1 MFRLLQ
7 YYGRFQGF
15 RGRLLQLP
23 AWARLLILVAAI
35 PGVLLM
41 ALSLLA
47 FLVSLLALLLLTVPL
62 YRLLS
67 AVLGIEARPAVTA
80 VPGGVAEEIAD
91 PAGVEPPVVVETPVE
106 GEPAPT
112 RRRQIEVKIVE

>member
-1 MFRLLQ
+1 M
-7 YYGRFQGF
+7 
-15 RGRLLQLP
+15 
-23 AWARLLILVAAI
+23 VAAI
-35 PGVLLM
+35 PGVLLV

-67 AVLGIEARPAVTA
+67 AVFGIEARPAVTQ
-80 VPGGVAEEIAD
+80 VPGGVAEVIDD

-106 GEPAPT
+106 GAA
-112 RRRQIEVKIVE
+112 RAMRRQIEVKIVE

>member
-7 YYGRFQGF
+7 YYGRFQSF

-23 AWARLLILVAAI
+23 AWARLVILVAAI
-35 PGVLLM
+35 PGALLM
-41 ALSLLA
+41 ALSLMA

-62 YRLLS
+62 YRVMS
-67 AVLGIEARPAVTA
+67 AIFGVEARPAATA
-80 VPGGVAEEIAD
+80 VPGGVEETIAD
-91 PAGVEPPVVVETPVE
+91 PSGGEPAVVETPTE
-106 GEPAPT
+106 GEPRPA

>member
-7 YYGRFQGF
+7 YYGQYQGA

-23 AWARLLILVAAI
+23 GWARLLILIAAI
-35 PGVLLM
+35 PGALLL

-67 AVLGIEARPAVTA
+67 AMLGVRPAATP
-80 VPGGVAEEIAD
+80 VPGGVAEEIDD

-106 GEPAPT
+106 GEPRPT
-112 RRRQIEVKIVE
+112 RRHIEVKIVE

>member
-23 AWARLLILVAAI
+23 AWARLLVMVAAL
-35 PGVLLM
+35 PGVLLV
-41 ALSLLA
+41 ALSLIA
-47 FLVSLLALLLLTVPL
+47 FLVSLLALLLLTAPL

-67 AVLGIEARPAVTA
+67 AVFGIDGRPAVTA

-91 PAGVEPPVVVETPVE
+91 PAGIEPPVVVETPVE
-106 GEPAPT
+106 GEPTPT

>member
-7 YYGRFQGF
+7 YYGQFQGF

-23 AWARLLILVAAI
+23 AWARLVILVAAI
-35 PGVLLM
+35 PGVLLL

-67 AVLGIEARPAVTA
+67 AAFGIEARPTVTA
-80 VPGGVAEEIAD
+80 VPGGVAEMIDD

-106 GEPAPT
+106 GAPRPT
-112 RRRQIEVKIVE
+112 RRQIEVKIVE

>member
-7 YYGRFQGF
+7 YYGRFSEF
-15 RGRLLQLP
+15 RGRALQLP
-23 AWARLLILVAAI
+23 AWARLLIVVAAV
-35 PGVLLM
+35 PGALLM

-67 AVLGIEARPAVTA
+67 AALGVGARPAVTP
-80 VPGGVAEEIAD
+80 VPGGVEEVIGD
-91 PAGVEPPVVVETPVE
+91 PSGGEPSVVQTPVE
-106 GEPAPT
+106 GEPRPT
-112 RRRQIEVKIVE
+112 RRHIEVKIVE

>member
-1 MFRLLQ
+1 M
-7 YYGRFQGF
+7 
-15 RGRLLQLP
+15 
-23 AWARLLILVAAI
+23 VAAI

-67 AVLGIEARPAVTA
+67 AVFGIEARPAVTA
-80 VPGGVAEEIAD
+80 VPGGVAEMIDD
-91 PAGVEPPVVVETPVE
+91 PAGIDPPVVVETPVE
-106 GEPAPT
+106 GEPAPM

>member
-1 MFRLLQ
+1 MFRLLR
-7 YYGRFQGF
+7 YYGQFQGF

-23 AWARLLILVAAI
+23 AWSRLVIMVAAI

-62 YRLLS
+62 YRLMAALFG
-67 AVLGIEARPAVTA
+67 VEGRPAVTP
-80 VPGGVAEEIAD
+80 VPGGVEERIAD
-91 PAGVEPPVVVETPVE
+91 PAGGEPAFVETPVE

>member
-7 YYGRFQGF
+7 YYGQYQGF
-15 RGRLLQLP
+15 RSRVTQLP
-23 AWARLLILVAAI
+23 AWARLLLVVAAV
-35 PGVLLM
+35 PGALLL

-47 FLVSLLALLLLTVPL
+47 ILVSLLALLLLTVPL

-67 AVLGIEARPAVTA
+67 ALFGIEARPAVTA

-106 GEPAPT
+106 GEPSPT

>member
-1 MFRLLQ
+1 MFRLFQ
-7 YYGRFQGF
+7 YYGQYQGF
-15 RGRLLQLP
+15 RSRVTQLP
-23 AWARLLILVAAI
+23 AWARLVLVVAAV
-35 PGVLLM
+35 PGALLL

-62 YRLLS
+62 YRLMS
-67 AVLGIEARPAVTA
+67 AAFGVEARPAVTP
-80 VPGGVAEEIAD
+80 VPGGVEEVIGD
-91 PAGVEPPVVVETPVE
+91 PAGGEPTVVETPVE